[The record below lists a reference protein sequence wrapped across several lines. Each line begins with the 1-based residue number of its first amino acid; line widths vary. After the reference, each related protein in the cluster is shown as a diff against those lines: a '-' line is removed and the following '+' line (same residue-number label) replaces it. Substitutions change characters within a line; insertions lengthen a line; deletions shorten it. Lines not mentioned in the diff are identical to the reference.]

1 MNSPILEVG
10 VQPGTPCSD
19 QQSYQESYGRGAW
32 FGRLLSGPCHFGFPV
47 DEIRQLSNDGKNG
60 TSRVNDK
67 LKGPRGPGLDAEMG
81 RLSDTEH

>member
-1 MNSPILEVG
+1 MTVAAPVRATSGAHG
-10 VQPGTPCSD
+10 VMDRNAICRD
-19 QQSYQESYGRGAW
+19 
-32 FGRLLSGPCHFGFPV
+32 RLPRHFGFPV

-67 LKGPRGPGLDAEMG
+67 LKGPRCPGLDAEMG